1 MIQTSNSNDFGWLID
16 IILPRIKKYRLVDQ
30 PFDILKFKENF
41 ENESQNY
48 KSDSNRDLT
57 FGNLG
62 HD

>member
-16 IILPRIKKYRLVDQ
+16 IILPRIKKYQLVDQ
-30 PFDILKFKENF
+30 PFDILKFKKNL

-48 KSDSNRDLT
+48 RSAFIRDMT
-57 FGNLG
+57 FGILG